1 MATTHYL
8 LLISKCSRNSN
19 DFISGPLVQIL
30 AISSFQEPSMGLGNK
45 LVDIILRVGL
55 GESMLRSNKLLDGED
70 TVQVLNSRLP
80 PPWVNNLV
88 IRVNGLKGDFIIV
101 ICILTVG
108 KYYRNLV
115 VGVVIE
121 RLVVVGRSGTNVTL

>member
-1 MATTHYL
+1 
-8 LLISKCSRNSN
+8 
-19 DFISGPLVQIL
+19 
-30 AISSFQEPSMGLGNK
+30 MGLGNK
-45 LVDIILRVGL
+45 LVDIIIRVGL

-88 IRVNGLKGDFIIV
+88 IRVDGLKGDFNII
-101 ICILTVG
+101 IFNSSTYCWQILR
-108 KYYRNLV
+108 YLV

>member
-45 LVDIILRVGL
+45 LVDIIIRVGL
-55 GESMLRSNKLLDGED
+55 SESMLRSNKLLDGED
-70 TVQVLNSRLP
+70 TVQVLNSWLP

-88 IRVNGLKGDFIIV
+88 IGVNRLKWDFIID
-101 ICILTVG
+101 ICNLSTYCWQIL
-108 KYYRNLV
+108 L
-115 VGVVIE
+115 
-121 RLVVVGRSGTNVTL
+121 